1 MRVKKMNET
10 LNEAKLE
17 LAKRE
22 LQRRLSTQPAE
33 PLTTYDRVM
42 GSGEVDTLGE
52 KVGDVIGSAG
62 AGMLRGMRGI
72 ASTPEL
78 IGRAAVRSGQ
88 ELMDLAGYD
97 DNKPNVP
104 IFESATGQLF
114 DEGYAALANTFGAD
128 PKGIERKGETT
139 PAEYL
144 GTVGEF
150 IPAVVTGAALKP
162 LVVSALGSETAGQ
175 ITEGTIFEPIARVLG
190 AFAAPATANKTV
202 KAFSKKADERPSLD
216 NQRNYKNAAYAEV
229 DASGVK
235 FLPNEVG
242 GLLARIK
249 SSLDLNPNYVPEV
262 DKQTA
267 ASLKVLESQLGKE
280 LTIGQLDKLRQGLYK
295 RYSVARNEDGIKG
308 MIDEIDDLIYSK
320 EPANKLMNIAR
331 EANKRYKK
339 SELLDNAIIKAQDQ
353 AGASGSGGN
362 VVNKYRQAMTTIINS
377 KRDSKYFSKDE
388 IELMRKFVR
397 GDVKDNALR
406 LVGKLS
412 PTGNGLMQAL
422 NIAAIA
428 SNPQMVLGTIAG
440 ATAKVKSE
448 KSAMKSVDE
457 ILDMIAT
464 GLPPENKK
472 LISKETIA
480 ILLGLQAN

>member
-1 MRVKKMNET
+1 MLE
-10 LNEAKLE
+10 KLI
-17 LAKRE
+17 R
-22 LQRRLSTQPAE
+22 
-33 PLTTYDRVM
+33 
-42 GSGEVDTLGE
+42 DT
-52 KVGDVIGSAG
+52 K
-62 AGMLRGMRGI
+62 
-72 ASTPEL
+72 
-78 IGRAAVRSGQ
+78 
-88 ELMDLAGYD
+88 
-97 DNKPNVP
+97 
-104 IFESATGQLF
+104 
-114 DEGYAALANTFGAD
+114 
-128 PKGIERKGETT
+128 
-139 PAEYL
+139 
-144 GTVGEF
+144 
-150 IPAVVTGAALKP
+150 
-162 LVVSALGSETAGQ
+162 
-175 ITEGTIFEPIARVLG
+175 
-190 AFAAPATANKTV
+190 
-202 KAFSKKADERPSLD
+202 
-216 NQRNYKNAAYAEV
+216 
-229 DASGVK
+229 
-235 FLPNEVG
+235 
-242 GLLARIK
+242 
-249 SSLDLNPNYVPEV
+249 
-262 DKQTA
+262 
-267 ASLKVLESQLGKE
+267 
-280 LTIGQLDKLRQGLYK
+280 
-295 RYSVARNEDGIKG
+295 
-308 MIDEIDDLIYSK
+308 
-320 EPANKLMNIAR
+320 
-331 EANKRYKK
+331 
-339 SELLDNAIIKAQDQ
+339 IIKAQDQ